1 MHFNYNIFQVGL
13 MHSVEKKE
21 LICENR
27 SSKIEKTQKRL
38 LRIIHSSHKEENLE
52 QHDTNVNVS
61 QIPAVYVSNENAL
74 HLNYYNSALPFFDA
88 LAPSSSP
95 LRINI

>member
-1 MHFNYNIFQVGL
+1 

-27 SSKIEKTQKRL
+27 STKIEETQKRL

-52 QHDTNVNVS
+52 RHDTICECFTNCIHE
-61 QIPAVYVSNENAL
+61 Q
-74 HLNYYNSALPFFDA
+74 
-88 LAPSSSP
+88 
-95 LRINI
+95 